1 MNPNLYSHIFS
12 VKGFKIEGPSQAK
25 IDVVKEP
32 ATGNMQVSYLPTAP
46 GEYAVHVLVNND
58 DIPKSPFMA
67 DIKPLGAES
76 PAGAPAASPA
86 FDASKVSLNNCLI
99 YKTSPLFFECSSN
112 LKEYEIP
119 YEACILTRC

>member
-1 MNPNLYSHIFS
+1 
-12 VKGFKIEGPSQAK
+12 
-25 IDVVKEP
+25 
-32 ATGNMQVSYLPTAP
+32 MQVSYLPTAP

-86 FDASKVSLNNCLI
+86 FDASKVNLNNCLI

-119 YEACILTRC
+119 WETCILTRGWDTLIVINHKYFTSDILIDIPTDQQFLTIIYFRYW